1 MVVSNL
7 GSIILALPSASAAPD
22 PGATTANVARAVRTL
37 ALANTLS
44 RLAVGPLAD
53 ALAPVAARGPD
64 GVWAFSRA
72 RATSRVAF
80 VAGAALL
87 LTGTCAWLAGA
98 VNSPTSLRQKAGGG
112 AAGVKARRRSR
123 AAITSFVESTISRPE
138 RWGTPD
144 TVVVACRSHQAA
156 SFSSA
161 AAART
166 ADFFPRGHPLLA
178 LPLLITRSA

>member
-98 VNSPTSLRQKAGGG
+98 VRTQEAVWPLA
-112 AAGVKARRRSR
+112 V
-123 AAITSFVESTISRPE
+123 
-138 RWGTPD
+138 GTGIAYGSVF
-144 TVVVACRSHQAA
+144 TVM
-156 SFSSA
+156 
-161 AAART
+161 
-166 ADFFPRGHPLLA
+166 
-178 LPLLITRSA
+178 